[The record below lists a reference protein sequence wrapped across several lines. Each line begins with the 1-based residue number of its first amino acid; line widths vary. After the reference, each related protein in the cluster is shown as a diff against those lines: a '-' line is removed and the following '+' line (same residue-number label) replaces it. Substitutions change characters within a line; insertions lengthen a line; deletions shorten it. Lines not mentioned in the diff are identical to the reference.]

1 MSHPALHVVVPGPLD
16 QRTGGYIYDA
26 RMVDG
31 LRRRRWRVTVHELE
45 GSFPEADSRAR
56 SSFATV
62 LRNLPD
68 RSRVMVD
75 GLAMGGLPE
84 VVHEHAGRL
93 RILGLVHHPLAD
105 ETGLDAL
112 RRERF
117 FGLEREALAG
127 CTGVLVTSRSTAA
140 RLATYGVPPPAVRA
154 VRPGTTPARRSV
166 GPAAAGVPR
175 LLCVA
180 SVIPRK
186 GHDVLIGALE
196 RLRDKRWTCV
206 CAGSVTRDR
215 VHAAGLKA
223 RVDDAGLEG
232 RIRFVGECGTDK
244 LDELYHE
251 SAVFVL
257 ASHYEGFGMVLSE
270 ALARG
275 LPIVSTT
282 GGAIPDTVPGGA
294 GILVA
299 PSDETALAAALGDL
313 IRDPAR
319 RVELASAARRH
330 AATLPDWEQAANAF
344 AEAVLALASDP

>member
-45 GSFPEADSRAR
+45 GSFPEADTQAR
-56 SSFATV
+56 SSFAAV
-62 LRNLPD
+62 LRSLPD

-84 VVHEHAGRL
+84 VVLEHAGRL

-127 CTGVLVTSRSTAA
+127 CTGVLVTSRATAA
-140 RLATYGVPPPAVRA
+140 RLATYGVPPPTVRA
-154 VRPGTTPARRSV
+154 VRPGTTPAPPSV
-166 GPAAAGVPR
+166 GPAVTGVPR

-180 SVIPRK
+180 SVIRRK

-196 RLRDKRWTCV
+196 RLREKRWTCV
-206 CAGSVTRDR
+206 CAGSMTRDR
-215 VHAAGLKA
+215 VYAASLRA
-223 RVDDAGLEG
+223 RVDDAGLAD
-232 RIRFVGECGTDK
+232 RIRFLGECGTDE

-282 GGAIPDTVPGGA
+282 GGAIPDTVPRGA

-299 PSDETALAAALGDL
+299 PGDEAALAVALGDL
-313 IRDPAR
+313 ISHPAR

-330 AATLPDWEQAANAF
+330 AATLPDWDEAANAF